1 MLLSLKNM
9 RFARLAAA
17 PPRPGAK
24 VLHSV
29 RPLSG
34 NVVSISPVQAC
45 VGFIK
50 HLELRAHRGLKI
62 NFAAMHLAGGAVAS
76 TAVKGSIIYVI
87 SGSARLTLEGH
98 WNSFFRLPFL
108 CFTLPNRWVYGNVD
122 ACVSPSH
129 DRSKSHR

>member
-9 RFARLAAA
+9 CFARLAAA

-45 VGFIK
+45 VGFLK
-50 HLELRAHRGLKI
+50 HLELRHTGDKKSTSRPCTS
-62 NFAAMHLAGGAVAS
+62 AGGAVAS

-87 SGSARLTLEGH
+87 SGSAKLRLEGH
-98 WNSFFRLPFL
+98 WNSFFRLRFFVHAPQ
-108 CFTLPNRWVYGNVD
+108 
-122 ACVSPSH
+122 
-129 DRSKSHR
+129 